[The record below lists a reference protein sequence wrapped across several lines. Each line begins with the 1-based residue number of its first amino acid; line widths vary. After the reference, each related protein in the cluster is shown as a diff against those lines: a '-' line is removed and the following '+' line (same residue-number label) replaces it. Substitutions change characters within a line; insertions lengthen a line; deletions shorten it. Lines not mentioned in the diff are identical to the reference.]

1 MKESTISALRDIL
14 YEGDLKTE
22 EPMRAHTSFKVGG
35 PADVFITPRTDE
47 QIIECIKVLR
57 AEKEK
62 YFIMGNGTNL
72 LVSDAGYRGCVIQLF
87 KNYGD
92 VSVFGTSIT
101 AKAGAPL
108 IKVAG
113 EANKHSLS
121 GIEFA
126 CGIPGTVGGA
136 VTMNAGA
143 YGAEMVKVVRIVR
156 VLDLKYM
163 MKCEY
168 ASSEMKFGY
177 RHSLVREEP
186 MIVLEVEME
195 LMKGDPDVIQG
206 RMDTIKSERAAK
218 QPLDYPS
225 AGSTFKRPEGHYAGK
240 LIEDAG
246 LKGYSIGGAMVS
258 EKHAGFIINTGE
270 ATATDIL
277 KLVIETQKVV
287 FERFHVKL
295 EPEICF
301 LGWKN

>member
-1 MKESTISALRDIL
+1 MKQSTIQALKDIL
-14 YEGDLKTE
+14 YQGDLKTD
-22 EPMRAHTSFKVGG
+22 EPMRLHTSFKTGG
-35 PADVFITPRTDE
+35 PADAFIMPRTDE

-87 KNYGD
+87 KNYGQ
-92 VSVFGTSIT
+92 VSVFGTNIT

-108 IKVAG
+108 IKVCG
-113 EANKHSLS
+113 EANKNSLS
-121 GIEFA
+121 GLEFA

-143 YGAEMVKVVRIVR
+143 YGSEMVKVVRIVR
-156 VLDLKYM
+156 VYDLKYM

-168 ASSEMKFGY
+168 ASSEMNFRY
-177 RHSLVREEP
+177 RHSLIKEEP
-186 MIVLEVEME
+186 LIVLEVEME
-195 LMKGDPDVIQG
+195 LQKGDPETIQ
-206 RMDTIKSERAAK
+206 RRIDSIKSERAAK

-246 LKGYSIGGAMVS
+246 LKGHSIGGAMIS
-258 EKHAGFIINTGE
+258 DKHAGFIINKGN
-270 ATATDIL
+270 ATSTDIL
-277 KLVIETQKVV
+277 KLMIETQKTV
-287 FERFHVKL
+287 FNRFHVKL

-301 LGWKN
+301 LGWK

>member
-1 MKESTISALRDIL
+1 MKQSTIKALADIM
-14 YEGDLKTE
+14 YKGDLLVN
-22 EPMRAHTSFKVGG
+22 EPMKSHTSFQTGG
-35 PADVFITPRTDE
+35 PADAFITPRTDE
-47 QIIECIKVLR
+47 QIIEAIKVLR

-72 LVSDAGYRGCVIQLF
+72 LVSDAGYRGCVIQLY

-92 VSVFGTSIT
+92 VSVFGTNIT

-108 IKVAG
+108 IKVCG

-121 GIEFA
+121 GMEFS

-143 YGAEMVKVVRIVR
+143 YGSEMVKVVRIVR
-156 VLDLKYM
+156 VFDLKYM

-168 ASSEMKFGY
+168 ASSEMKFSY
-177 RHSLVREEP
+177 RHSLIKEEP
-186 MIVLEVEME
+186 LIVLEVEME
-195 LMKGDPDVIQG
+195 LQKGDPETIQ
-206 RMDTIKSERAAK
+206 RRIDAIKGERAAK

-225 AGSTFKRPEGHYAGK
+225 AGSTFKRPEGHYSGK

-246 LKGYSIGGAMVS
+246 LKGYSIGGAMIS
-258 EKHAGFIINTGE
+258 EKHAGFIVNTGN
-270 ATATDIL
+270 ATSADIL
-277 KLVIETQKVV
+277 KLMIETQKVV
-287 FERFHVKL
+287 FERFHVRL

-301 LGWKN
+301 LGWK

>member
-1 MKESTISALRDIL
+1 MKQSTISALKDIL
-14 YEGDLKTE
+14 YEGDVKTD
-22 EPMRAHTSFKVGG
+22 EPMKAHTSFKVGG
-35 PADVFITPRTDE
+35 PADAFILPRTDA
-47 QIIECIKVLR
+47 QLIECIKALR
-57 AEKEK
+57 YEKEK

-72 LVSDAGYRGCVIQLF
+72 LVSDAGYRGCVIQLY
-87 KNYGD
+87 KNYSD
-92 VSVFGTSIT
+92 VSVFGTNIT
-101 AKAGAPL
+101 AKAGAPI

-113 EANKHSLS
+113 EANKNSLS
-121 GIEFA
+121 GFEFA

-136 VTMNAGA
+136 ITMNAGA

-168 ASSEMKFGY
+168 ASSEMKFSY
-177 RHSLVREEP
+177 RHSLVKDEP
-186 MIVLEVEME
+186 LVVLEVEME
-195 LMKGDPDVIQG
+195 LQKGDPDVIQN
-206 RMDTIKSERAAK
+206 RMDTIKRERAAK

-246 LKGYSIGGAMVS
+246 LKGYSIGGAMIS

-277 KLVIETQKVV
+277 KLMLETQKVV

-301 LGWKN
+301 LGWK

>member
-1 MKESTISALRDIL
+1 MKQSTISALKGIL
-14 YEGDLKTE
+14 YQDDLKVD
-22 EPMRAHTSFKVGG
+22 EPMKVHTSFKTGG
-35 PADVFITPRTDE
+35 PADAFITPRSDE
-47 QIIECIKVLR
+47 QIIECLKVLR

-72 LVSDAGYRGCVIQLF
+72 LVSDAGYRGCVIQLY

-108 IKVAG
+108 VKVCG
-113 EANKHSLS
+113 EANKHALA
-121 GIEFA
+121 GFEFA

-143 YGAEMVKVVRIVR
+143 YGSEMVKVVRIVR
-156 VLDLKYM
+156 VFDLKYM

-168 ASSEMKFGY
+168 ASSEMKFSY
-177 RHSLVREEP
+177 RHSLIKEEP
-186 MIVLEVEME
+186 LIVLEVEME
-195 LMKGDPDVIQG
+195 LQSGDPDTIQ
-206 RMDTIKSERAAK
+206 RRIDTIKSERAAK

-246 LKGYSIGGAMVS
+246 LKGHSIGGAMIS
-258 EKHAGFIINTGE
+258 EKHAGFIINTGN
-270 ATATDIL
+270 ATSTDIL
-277 KLVIETQKVV
+277 KLMIETQKVV
-287 FERFHVKL
+287 LERFHVKL

-301 LGWKN
+301 LGWK